1 MAKAG
6 DLEGTDLS
14 VFSYYRYHHHHHLDL
29 RVVRKLPEV
38 HSTSGGDCQP
48 LGVRHP
54 TIWGNSVKTTIYT
67 MYKIYPYLA

>member
-6 DLEGTDLS
+6 DLERADLS

-38 HSTSGGDCQP
+38 HSTSGSDCQS
-48 LGVRHP
+48 LGVRHT
-54 TIWGNSVKTTIYT
+54 TIRGNSVKTTIYT
-67 MYKIYPYLA
+67 IYRIYS